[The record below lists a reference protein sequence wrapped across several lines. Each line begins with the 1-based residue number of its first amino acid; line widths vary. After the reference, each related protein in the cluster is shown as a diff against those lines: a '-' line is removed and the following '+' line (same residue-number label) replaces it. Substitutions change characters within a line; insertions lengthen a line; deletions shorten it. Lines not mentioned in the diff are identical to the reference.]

1 MTLTTQFYTMLSM
14 IGMGALFG
22 ASLDTYHRFLNRSQR
37 KRWFVFINDV
47 MFWVLQALAM
57 FYILFVVNFGEIRV
71 YIFVALLCGFAA
83 YQALFKT
90 LYTNLLEK
98 LILFTI
104 SFYRFL
110 VKMGQ
115 KLIYSPVKWIIFM
128 ILAVVLWILKTVY
141 AVIRFVFRTAW
152 RIVYGVLKVALAPI
166 WWIFRTI
173 WKLLPNHLTKRVDKL
188 YNKMAGIMKSN
199 GKKVYTWIRKWTI
212 KKNKK

>member
-1 MTLTTQFYTMLSM
+1 
-14 IGMGALFG
+14 
-22 ASLDTYHRFLNRSQR
+22 
-37 KRWFVFINDV
+37 
-47 MFWVLQALAM
+47 M
-57 FYILFVVNFGEIRV
+57 FYILFVVNFGEIGV

-110 VKMGQ
+110 VKIWQ
-115 KLIYSPVKWIIFM
+115 KLIYSPVKCIIFT

-152 RIVYGVLKVALAPI
+152 RIVYGVLKVALAPMR
-166 WWIFRTI
+166 WIFRTI

-199 GKKVYTWIRKWTI
+199 GKSIYMHPEMDH
-212 KKNKK
+212 